1 MPSVLPGDRIINVMT
16 VHLSGS
22 LEGELER
29 LARLRGQG
37 VEALVEE
44 AVRQYLDAAAITD
57 VSPED
62 LAQTQSA
69 MAGEL
74 EAWSAWPQD
83 EMRDADEAG

>member
-1 MPSVLPGDRIINVMT
+1 MT

-29 LARLRGQG
+29 LARLRGKG

-44 AVRQYLDAAAITD
+44 AVRQYIEAAAITD

-62 LAQTQSA
+62 LAQTQAA

-74 EAWSAWPQD
+74 EALSAWPQD
-83 EMRDADEAG
+83 EVRDADEAG

>member
-1 MPSVLPGDRIINVMT
+1 MT
-16 VHLSGS
+16 FHLSGA

-29 LARLRGQG
+29 LAVLRGLG

-44 AVRQYLDAAAITD
+44 AVRQYLDAAAIAD

-62 LAQTQSA
+62 LAQTQAA

-74 EAWSAWPQD
+74 EALSAWPQD